1 MMEQAPGVGHRYKSA
16 TVRLTVATCGAET
29 RLGLA
34 QRAACGGGPL
44 CHHCPMA
51 EHDAGA
57 RAPAAMEG
65 VSEPEV
71 EVYRS
76 RRRRLCEERAFV
88 LAAVGIP
95 SQVVPFQGRFL
106 LQVATRDAVRAA
118 AQLDEYDREN
128 PPPRTEPQPLA
139 PRLFA
144 HAWVGCVGYAAW
156 LLGVAYALSNGL
168 VRLDA
173 FNRGEMYG
181 AAVRGGQWWRAWTS
195 LTLHLSAAHLAG
207 NLLVGLWFGYLAGR
221 QFGVG
226 TAWVLIVLGGG
237 LANLLE
243 GLIGPPGYRSAGAS
257 TAVFTA
263 LGMMAAHTWWTRRG
277 ARQSWLR
284 EWIPLGA
291 GLMLLGWLG
300 SGGRHTDTMAHVLG
314 FSFGVLLGWGA
325 AWPLIDR
332 RLERVPQWLPG
343 LAAMLIMAL
352 AWARALA

>member
-1 MMEQAPGVGHRYKSA
+1 MGHAPGGGHTYKCAAA
-16 TVRLTVATCGAET
+16 TLTVAARGARSPRE
-29 RLGLA
+29 LA
-34 QRAACGGGPL
+34 GRTARGGGPL
-44 CHHCPMA
+44 CDHGPMA

-57 RAPAAMEG
+57 QSAGATEG
-65 VSEPEV
+65 VSEPEI

-76 RRRRLCEERAFV
+76 ARRRGCDERAFV

-106 LQVATRDAVRAA
+106 LQVATRDAARAVA
-118 AQLDEYDREN
+118 HLDAYDREN
-128 PPPRTEPQPLA
+128 PLLRSEAQSLA
-139 PRLFA
+139 PRLFP

-156 LLGVAYALSNGL
+156 LLGVPYAISNGL

-173 FNRGEMYG
+173 FNRGEMSG
-181 AAVRGGQWWRAWTS
+181 AAVRAGQWWRAWTA
-195 LTLHLSAAHLAG
+195 LTLHLSGAHLAG

-226 TAWVLIVLGGG
+226 TAWGLIVLGGG

-243 GLIGPPGYRSAGAS
+243 GLMGPPGYRSAGAS

-263 LGMMAAHTWWTRRG
+263 LGMMAAHTGWTRRG
-277 ARQSWLR
+277 TRQSWLR

-291 GLMLLGWLG
+291 GVMLLGWLG
-300 SGGRHTDTMAHVLG
+300 SGGRHTDTLAHVLG

-325 AWPLIDR
+325 AWPCIDR

-343 LAAMLIMAL
+343 LAAMLLMAL